1 MERIKGAYID
11 RKVEQINAIIEPDK
25 LHWFGQ
31 YGYKTLDLNNS
42 TVITGCTKREIY
54 DAVKTTLDVLLCYR
68 NKIKD
73 SLKQT
78 NEIEIE

>member
-31 YGYKTLDLNNS
+31 YGYKTLDLNNQ

-54 DAVKTTLDVLLCYR
+54 DAVKTALDILECY
-68 NKIKD
+68 IKN
-73 SLKQT
+73 L
-78 NEIEIE
+78 NE